1 MKSLIMYLFRDKK
14 TAAMLLVSS
23 LIIGICALAPSLF
36 VIIVLN
42 KYLASGVTATLVSL
56 AIGAVLAILFE
67 FGFRQ
72 NRGIMIT
79 EFNQRIFNPLLQKFS
94 DKFKQAGQL
103 TAQQY
108 KKLDGAGTTIKNM
121 VNSGVTGW
129 ILDWPFVL
137 GFVILL
143 IFLNWTAAVITAIF
157 MLITLAIN
165 KWKNSLS
172 LSQEM
177 LSNIEI
183 FLMGLLTISIM
194 TAGALMIMQGKL
206 DIGVLIGSN
215 ILAARAFQGTNKY
228 AKGKEFLQNRERAVS
243 EVVNFVKQ

>member
-1 MKSLIMYLFRDKK
+1 M
-14 TAAMLLVSS
+14 
-23 LIIGICALAPSLF
+23 
-36 VIIVLN
+36 
-42 KYLASGVTATLVSL
+42 
-56 AIGAVLAILFE
+56 
-67 FGFRQ
+67 
-72 NRGIMIT
+72 
-79 EFNQRIFNPLLQKFS
+79 
-94 DKFKQAGQL
+94 
-103 TAQQY
+103 
-108 KKLDGAGTTIKNM
+108 
-121 VNSGVTGW
+121 
-129 ILDWPFVL
+129 
-137 GFVILL
+137 
-143 IFLNWTAAVITAIF
+143 NWTAAVITAIF
-157 MLITLAIN
+157 MLLTLSIN

-243 EVVNFVKQ
+243 EVVNFIKQ